1 MSILGGHGIN
11 GTNADCFKFKQC
23 KWVHSDVLKLPRR
36 FARGIK
42 FENDVYIIGG
52 ENGFS
57 GTLDTVEKLGNRR
70 WTAKLPMPVSRYC
83 ALQVNSKGI
92 YIIGGHVAENPF
104 SAQTSIFDP
113 KLTLTSAIGNMIK
126 GKEALLNLF

>member
-1 MSILGGHGIN
+1 
-11 GTNADCFKFKQC
+11 
-23 KWVHSDVLKLPRR
+23 
-36 FARGIK
+36 
-42 FENDVYIIGG
+42 
-52 ENGFS
+52 
-57 GTLDTVEKLGNRR
+57 
-70 WTAKLPMPVSRYC
+70 MPVSRYC

-126 GKEALLNLF
+126 GKEALLNLFKIVYFSEYFARLAAVVQW